1 MLCTLVIEVQVTEVT
16 MKGAQIID
24 VHKCEIPDGK
34 YPFITVGYW
43 LTHVADWNQNKNFHF
58 RELERD

>member
-1 MLCTLVIEVQVTEVT
+1 

-58 RELERD
+58 RQLEKD